1 MLNNLWNLCQ
11 ISAAKLS
18 CPIVAC
24 ELGRFYRKEAV
35 IELLIDRNK
44 LEGRFAPEI
53 HEQCLHIR
61 NMKDVTV
68 RFFTYRILGLILF
81 ANSASYSCGLI
92 IVN

>member
-68 RFFTYRILGLILF
+68 SYENFFLGGFLILAKKF
-81 ANSASYSCGLI
+81 DIFL
-92 IVN
+92 

>member
-24 ELGRFYRKEAV
+24 ELGRFYRKESV

-44 LEGRFAPEI
+44 LQGRFAPEI
-53 HEQCLHIR
+53 HEKCFHIR

-68 RFFTYRILGLILF
+68 NIFWLKFFIPLYCAPG
-81 ANSASYSCGLI
+81 ASIWSFWSF
-92 IVN
+92 